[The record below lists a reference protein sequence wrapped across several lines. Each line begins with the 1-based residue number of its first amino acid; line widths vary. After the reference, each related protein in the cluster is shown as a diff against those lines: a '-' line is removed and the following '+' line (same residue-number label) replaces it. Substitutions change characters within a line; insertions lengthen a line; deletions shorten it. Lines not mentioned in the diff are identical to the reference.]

1 MKTKLFPVALAG
13 LTLLAIAGCSRDN
26 DNGAAAATVAP
37 TTTAVPA
44 TTAAPAAAFSAK
56 VAESDL
62 GKIMTNAE
70 GLTLYGF
77 VNDVN
82 AISTCYSTCAEA
94 WPPVIVDADWKV
106 GPGLDTGVFSTT
118 EREDGSLQLVAGK
131 FPLYTYGGDAA
142 AGDTTGQGSGDVW
155 FAMNLDGTLIS
166 DDATPTDEG
175 KDAAKHQAPETT
187 DEAPET
193 TAAPAPAPVSIATT
207 SLGDVIV
214 DADGMTLYAFTKD
227 GDGTP
232 TCNDKCAAAWPP
244 VIVDSAELPAG
255 LDANI
260 LSVVDRAD
268 GSHQLKAGK
277 WPLYHFAGDGARGD
291 VNGQGSGGIW
301 FVLDPTAKL
310 IK

>member
-1 MKTKLFPVALAG
+1 
-13 LTLLAIAGCSRDN
+13 
-26 DNGAAAATVAP
+26 
-37 TTTAVPA
+37 
-44 TTAAPAAAFSAK
+44 
-56 VAESDL
+56 
-62 GKIMTNAE
+62 MTSAE

-142 AGDTTGQGSGDVW
+142 PGDTTGQGSGDVW

-166 DDATPTDEG
+166 E
-175 KDAAKHQAPETT
+175 DAAPRATRPRMRPRTRRRRR
-187 DEAPET
+187 PR
-193 TAAPAPAPVSIATT
+193 PRRRRPPRRPRLPSSIATT
-207 SLGDVIV
+207 SLGDVMV

-227 GDGTP
+227 ADGTP
-232 TCNDKCAAAWPP
+232 TCNDKCAEAWPP

-260 LSVVDRAD
+260 FSVVDRAD

-277 WPLYHFAGDGARGD
+277 WPLYHFAGDAAPGD
-291 VNGQGSGGIW
+291 VNGQGSGGVW
-301 FVLDPTAKL
+301 FVLDPAAKL